1 MAIVNKR
8 LTTTQLDAITV
19 PSGKTFAITNVLVCN
34 NTTTDCNFD
43 IYLVNNYDSLVIHSL
58 INNITDFKKCKEKI
72 ISFN

>member
-19 PSGKTFAITNVLVCN
+19 PSAKTFAITNVLVCN

-43 IYLVNNYDSLVIHSL
+43 MHLIPSGDPLDLSL
-58 INNITDFKKCKEKI
+58 IHI
-72 ISFN
+72 

>member
-43 IYLVNNYDSLVIHSL
+43 MHLIPAVAIH
-58 INNITDFKKCKEKI
+58 
-72 ISFN
+72 

>member
-34 NTTTDCNFD
+34 NTTTDCVRILSTTHGD
-43 IYLVNNYDSLVIHSL
+43 L
-58 INNITDFKKCKEKI
+58 T
-72 ISFN
+72 